1 MDAFPDFAAT
11 VRYAL
16 THRPAAEDRVDIVL
30 DLFRGAVPALTRT
43 IARVE
48 PAQVAPVMVKC
59 RRYLDLRGAHAVA
72 PVSMPSSLPSR
83 RRDEIPD
90 PRTATPVA
98 AFDWMFAG

>member
-1 MDAFPDFAAT
+1 MDAFPDFTNT

-16 THRPAAEDRVDIVL
+16 THRAAAEGRVDIVL

-48 PAQVAPVMVKC
+48 PTQVAPVMLKC

-72 PVSMPSSLPSR
+72 PVSVPSPGAVR
-83 RRDEIPD
+83 RREEA
-90 PRTATPVA
+90 PRAAAPMA